1 MYCIKD
7 PKELRKIAFNNLES
21 SRNSI
26 DFYLKEIDKLVKE
39 FLRDKKRYDKWQTY
53 SKIQNPKQNHE
64 FYFNQVLVQE
74 KSENS
79 LYLNLMNEAQ
89 AQAENIG
96 LGIQDFITNRFSD
109 KEIIKIQKKVI
120 TKLSKMYK

>member
-7 PKELRKIAFNNLES
+7 PKELRTIVANKLEDG
-21 SRNSI
+21 RNSI

-79 LYLNLMNEAQ
+79 LYLNLMSEAQ

-96 LGIQDFITNRFSD
+96 LGIQDFITNHFPD
-109 KEIIKIQKKVI
+109 KEIIKIQKKVM